1 MSYLN
6 ANDLAESRTFL
17 IRVKVALVT
26 AAANVVHEDASGFT
40 PARKDK
46 RNALA
51 RAILADPNTY
61 ATSFVWGVVANS
73 TIAQN
78 GLDSPDGDIA
88 YQVSAIFDAMAG
100 VTSEEMA

>member
-17 IRVKVALVT
+17 IRVKVGLVT
-26 AAANVVHEDASGFT
+26 AAANVVHEDASAFSEN
-40 PARKDK
+40 RKMK

-51 RAILADPNTY
+51 RAILADPAAY
-61 ATSFVWGVVANS
+61 ASTFVWGVVANT

-78 GLDSPDGDIA
+78 GLDSPDGDLT
-88 YQVSAIFDAMAG
+88 YQISAIFDAMAG
-100 VTSEEMA
+100 VTSEEM